1 MKVLDASVLVEFLTG
16 GKHAESSERHLMSSR
31 GWLWAPFLVDA
42 EVGHALRGEVRAG
55 EISARAAR
63 DALADLMEMR
73 LQRVSHHLLAERAW
87 ELRENVSFYDG
98 LYVALAEALEAPLI
112 TLDARLAKAPGLRAE
127 VEVVQ
132 ES

>member
-16 GKHAESSERHLMSSR
+16 GEHAESSERHLMSSP

-55 EISARAAR
+55 QISARAAR
-63 DALADLMEMR
+63 AALGDLLEMR

-98 LYVALAEALEAPLI
+98 LYVALAEALEAPLL

-127 VEVVQ
+127 IELVQ